1 MLMVSIKVLLFATFR
16 EKYGT
21 KEVSLAFDGSLEG
34 FLEALSKRFGREIVN
49 DIFDSE
55 AKRFRNNLII
65 MINGRNLKDI
75 KEEVKFK
82 DNDTVAIFPPVAGG

>member
-1 MLMVSIKVLLFATFR
+1 MVSIKVLLFATFR
-16 EKYGT
+16 EKYGA
-21 KEVSLAFDGSLEG
+21 KEVSLTFDGSIVG
-34 FLEALSKRFGREIVN
+34 FLDALRRRFGDGIIN

-75 KEEVKFK
+75 KEGVNFK